1 MQVPPGGEVTLA
13 YRLRPEMDSVRVG
26 LHVDV
31 EYYDQTGRRMYRTQG
46 FSGVINIK
54 EAEGLRFDIQII
66 LMYTV
71 LGIAGLAV
79 IPLLQMAFFSPKKP

>member
-1 MQVPPGGEVTLA
+1 MTLA

-31 EYYDQTGRRMYRTQG
+31 EYYDQTGLRVYRTQG
-46 FSGVINIK
+46 FSGVIDIT

-66 LMYTV
+66 LMYAV

-79 IPLLQMAFFSPKKP
+79 IPLLQTAFFSKKP